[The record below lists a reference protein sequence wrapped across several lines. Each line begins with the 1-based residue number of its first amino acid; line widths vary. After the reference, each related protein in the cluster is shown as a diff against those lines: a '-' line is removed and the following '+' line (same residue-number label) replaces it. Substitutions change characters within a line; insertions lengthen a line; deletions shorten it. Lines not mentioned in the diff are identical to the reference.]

1 MMISRNDLPSRASMS
16 DLGCCS
22 PIVVASPPLSL
33 ITTTPERARSGSAAG
48 RSSSAGTSPAGSSSE
63 LGSIA
68 VSPES
73 SRS

>member
-16 DLGCCS
+16 DLGCWS
-22 PIVVASPPLSL
+22 PIVVARPPLSL
-33 ITTTPERARSGSAAG
+33 ITTTRDSARCASAAG
-48 RSSSAGTSPAGSSSE
+48 RSASAGTSPAGSSSA

-68 VSPES
+68 VSPDS